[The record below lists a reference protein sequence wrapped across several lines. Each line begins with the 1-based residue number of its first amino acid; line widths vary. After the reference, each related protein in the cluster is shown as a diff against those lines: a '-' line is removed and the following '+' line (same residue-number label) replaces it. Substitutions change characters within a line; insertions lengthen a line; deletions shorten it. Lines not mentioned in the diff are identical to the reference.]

1 MKRTSKSRYYIKK
14 GQVGGNP
21 ELDAI
26 CKKDGFPIIEYILP
40 KKNRIIAIGDL
51 HGDWEVM
58 KKCLIISKIIDDD
71 DNWIAEPNTVVIQ
84 VGDQLD
90 GKRQLDIEQVKNPD
104 DIYDISIMLY
114 LNDLHQKAQEK
125 DKNSGVYGLLGNH
138 EIMNVD
144 DPYNASLYMN
154 IRDTHVFNSINNLTK
169 RLKYEPIEGSKMNR
183 INCFKPGNPC
193 ARLLACTRHVIM
205 KIGNNLF
212 VHGGLVNDFV
222 KKYNIH
228 QANDSV
234 KGWLLGKI
242 DEEIKYDII
251 RGSTNL
257 TYALSPFWTRLYDLP
272 EHDKDMCKMVDNI
285 RGIYEF
291 DNMII
296 GHSVQLDGINNIC
309 NNKIW
314 RIDIGLS
321 KCFEGIPN
329 KQIQILE
336 IINDNEFHILT

>member
-1 MKRTSKSRYYIKK
+1 
-14 GQVGGNP
+14 
-21 ELDAI
+21 
-26 CKKDGFPIIEYILP
+26 
-40 KKNRIIAIGDL
+40 
-51 HGDWEVM
+51 
-58 KKCLIISKIIDDD
+58 
-71 DNWIAEPNTVVIQ
+71 
-84 VGDQLD
+84 
-90 GKRQLDIEQVKNPD
+90 
-104 DIYDISIMLY
+104 
-114 LNDLHQKAQEK
+114 
-125 DKNSGVYGLLGNH
+125 
-138 EIMNVD
+138 
-144 DPYNASLYMN
+144 
-154 IRDTHVFNSINNLTK
+154 
-169 RLKYEPIEGSKMNR
+169 
-183 INCFKPGNPC
+183 
-193 ARLLACTRHVIM
+193 M

-234 KGWLLGKI
+234 KGWLLGNI